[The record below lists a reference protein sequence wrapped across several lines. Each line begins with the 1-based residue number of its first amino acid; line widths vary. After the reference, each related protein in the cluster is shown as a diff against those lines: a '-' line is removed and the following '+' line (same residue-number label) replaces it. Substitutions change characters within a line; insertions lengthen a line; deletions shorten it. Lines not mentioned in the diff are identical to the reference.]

1 MENLFNLLGY
11 DWKTLPINEFIDT
24 SEKKVSIL
32 SYDHIENKNI
42 PSIVEGIIRKEDQ
55 DEYVLENKKD
65 STLNLRCA
73 STHKV
78 YVNERG
84 YITAEELINQTFPVL
99 NKDNSVSYYTAFKTG
114 NKIPV
119 IDVQMDNG
127 CYFSNGILSHNTGGN
142 ALKFYASVRM
152 DVRRIETLTKGED
165 AVGARIKVKVVKNK
179 VAPPFKKAEFDLYFD
194 NRGLDKPSQ
203 ILDSAVAMNFVKKS
217 GAWFSYGD
225 NRIGQGRENTA
236 TYLRENPD
244 LCKELETKIRTALAN
259 GESVKEIVVQDKET
273 KSSEEV
279 A

>member
-1 MENLFNLLGY
+1 M
-11 DWKTLPINEFIDT
+11 PIGELIDV
-24 SEKKVSIL
+24 SEKGLKLL
-32 SYDHIENKNI
+32 SYDEETNTNI
-42 PSIVEGIIRKEDQ
+42 PSLVEGVIRKADSLEYQVNHNENILFTCSDTHQ
-55 DEYVLENKKD
+55 IFIAEQGYKQVKDLHGMFYALDEN
-65 STLNLRCA
+65 NQ
-73 STHKV
+73 
-78 YVNERG
+78 
-84 YITAEELINQTFPVL
+84 LIVC
-99 NKDNSVSYYTAFKTG
+99 SVKPTGKT
-114 NKIPV
+114 IPI
-119 IDVQMDNG
+119 IDVQMENG
-127 CYFSNGILSHNTGGN
+127 CYFSGGILSHNTGGN